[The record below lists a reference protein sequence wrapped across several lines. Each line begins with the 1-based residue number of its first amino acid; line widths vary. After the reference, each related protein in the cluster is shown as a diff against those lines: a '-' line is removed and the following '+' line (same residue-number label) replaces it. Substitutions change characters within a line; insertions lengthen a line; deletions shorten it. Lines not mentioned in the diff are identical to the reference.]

1 MKKLLLSLLFVAS
14 CAHAESWWETPTEAG
29 GKIIL
34 TMQSADWC
42 PKGFYIAYI
51 ETSTQ
56 DAIYGCWY
64 PVNDRIHVKWNNG
77 WNKIYEKEG
86 WLFKNDNKK

>member
-1 MKKLLLSLLFVAS
+1 MKNLLIALLICSGYAQ
-14 CAHAESWWETPTEAG
+14 AEQWWETPTEAG
-29 GKIIL
+29 GKIVL
-34 TMQSADWC
+34 STQTANWC

-51 ETSTQ
+51 ETTTQ

-77 WNKIYEKEG
+77 VNKIYDKQG
-86 WLFKNDNKK
+86 WLFKDDKR

>member
-1 MKKLLLSLLFVAS
+1 MKKLLIALFLCSGAV
-14 CAHAESWWETPTEAG
+14 HAEQWWETPTEAG
-29 GKIIL
+29 GKIVL
-34 TMQSADWC
+34 STQTANWC

-51 ETSTQ
+51 ETTTQ

-77 WNKIYEKEG
+77 WTKIYDKNG
-86 WLFKNDNKK
+86 WTFRDDKR